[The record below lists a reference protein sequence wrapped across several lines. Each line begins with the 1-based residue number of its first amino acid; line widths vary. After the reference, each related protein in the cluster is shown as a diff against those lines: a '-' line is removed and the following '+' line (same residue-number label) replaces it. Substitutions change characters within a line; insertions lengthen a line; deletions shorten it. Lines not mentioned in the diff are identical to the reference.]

1 MTNLD
6 HLYYGAQ
13 ASGDEEVQRQTD
25 ELFDALYELDKQ
37 HPEGVPETPF
47 VMVDREVF
55 NRLMAAYRLLT
66 A

>member
-6 HLYYGAQ
+6 HLHYGAQ
-13 ASGDEEVQRQTD
+13 ASGDKEVQRQTD
-25 ELFDALYELDKQ
+25 ELFDALYELDRQ
-37 HPEGVPETPF
+37 HPDVAVTP
-47 VMVDREVF
+47 VVEVDREVF